1 MLPDRFW
8 LTVYNIMKQ
17 HYFLRLVIILNI
29 FTIGL
34 ASCGEKED
42 MVSPKE
48 TCGTMATVQYQ
59 QGSGLNLV
67 LENGQLLRPENVKKV
82 SAEKQVF
89 AIDGFVVKT
98 GQKIL
103 IGYKP
108 AAGSTTA
115 TDNAIKV
122 NCIVGLSP
130 Q

>member
-1 MLPDRFW
+1 
-8 LTVYNIMKQ
+8 MKQ
-17 HYFLRLVIILNI
+17 NYLLRIFIILNI
-29 FTIGL
+29 FTLGL
-34 ASCGEKED
+34 TSCAEKED
-42 MVSPKE
+42 VVSPKE

-59 QGSGLNLV
+59 QGTGLNLV
-67 LENGQLLRPENVKKV
+67 LENGQFLQPENVKQV

-89 AIDGFVVKT
+89 AIDGFVVKA

-108 AAGSTTA
+108 AAVSKTA
-115 TDNAIKV
+115 TGKTIKV

>member
-1 MLPDRFW
+1 MRYIYIQRF
-8 LTVYNIMKQ
+8 
-17 HYFLRLVIILNI
+17 FLGI
-29 FTIGL
+29 FAFGL
-34 ASCGEKED
+34 ASCAETED

-67 LENGQLLRPENVKKV
+67 LENGQVLRPENAKQL

-89 AIDGFVVKT
+89 AIDGFSVKA
-98 GQKIL
+98 GQQIL
-103 IGYKP
+103 IGYQPTAPATQQKAGVKP
-108 AAGSTTA
+108 V
-115 TDNAIKV
+115 KV